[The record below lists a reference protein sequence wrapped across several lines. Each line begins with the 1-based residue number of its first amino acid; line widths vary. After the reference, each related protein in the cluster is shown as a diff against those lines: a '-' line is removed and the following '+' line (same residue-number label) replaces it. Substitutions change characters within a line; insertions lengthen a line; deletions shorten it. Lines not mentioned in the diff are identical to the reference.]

1 MGVIKWLKLVVG
13 INDDEKIK
21 ILSSMPNGDRK
32 FYLWICLLSQA
43 AKTNDKGLIYLN
55 KNISYTN
62 KMLST
67 LFGRPVEDV
76 EEALKIFV
84 DLEMIEIDEKNVI
97 KVLSWEKHQN
107 VEGME
112 KVREQ
117 TRKRVEKH
125 REKHR
130 EEELNG
136 EQVFEDDVNVIE
148 ENFVEGSSENCN
160 VTVTQQN
167 KTQKEIENETG
178 ENKEKKIETKTEEN
192 KEKYAHSKK
201 EKDKD
206 ECAYSRVGEYIRN
219 EIALDMDKSVEEKE
233 AGSEFFLIIEKK
245 FVNENDIM
253 EYIKKVP
260 GKIKGANL
268 NSIRTAV
275 ITHGAENVKLAID
288 KAIEVNRLRMNYVNG
303 ILNNW
308 QIEGYPTTERKTSA
322 DRRTPGVTKFN
333 NFEPRNY
340 DYNKLEKE
348 LLGWE

>member
-1 MGVIKWLKLVVG
+1 MALIKWLKLAVG

-67 LFGRPVEDV
+67 LFGRSVEDI
-76 EEALKIFV
+76 EEAMKIFV

-117 TRKRVEKH
+117 TRKRVEKY
-125 REKHR
+125 REKQR

-136 EQVFEDDVNVIE
+136 EQRFEEYTNAIE
-148 ENFVEGSSENCN
+148 ENFVDGASEDCN

-167 KTQKEIENETG
+167 KTQKEIEKEKG
-178 ENKEKKIETKTEEN
+178 ENKEKKIETKTEED
-192 KEKYAHSKK
+192 KE
-201 EKDKD
+201 
-206 ECAYSRVGEYIRN
+206 ECAYSGVGEDIRN
-219 EIALDMDKSVEEKE
+219 EIALDMDKPIEEKE
-233 AGSEFFLIIEKK
+233 AESESFLISEKK

-253 EYIKKVP
+253 EYIKKIP

-268 NSIRTAV
+268 NSIKTAV
-275 ITHGAENVKLAID
+275 STHGAENVKLAID
-288 KAIEVNRLRMNYVNG
+288 KAMEVNRFRMNYING

-308 QIEGYPTTERKTSA
+308 QVEGYPTTEKKKSV
-322 DRRTPGVTKFN
+322 DRSNQGMTKFN

-340 DYNKLEKE
+340 DYSKLEK
-348 LLGWE
+348 